1 MVHNMNCNPML
12 YGPYI
17 IVYDPIKIELISCDH
32 LNGEWFAEPCLAK
45 MVTFERMMMSE
56 YTFWLIWTT
65 RRIL

>member
-1 MVHNMNCNPML
+1 MV
-12 YGPYI
+12 YGPFNMEHILY
-17 IVYDPIKIELISCDH
+17 DH